1 MVGRRR
7 LPLNLCE
14 NFRSRPALR
23 RSFAA
28 FALVALAGLLAPAA
42 AQTQAKPS
50 GTGAVGQIVPASGVI
65 GVPGTPGA
73 EVTGVYVRAGQF
85 VKAGTLLMRTRAPSA
100 DGDVGVAQGQ
110 LKAAQELAARQIA
123 AQSLSVELARA
134 RNEQAQ
140 AAVAAYRNL
149 GDALASK
156 KELDSLTHAA
166 ANADAELKI
175 ELARL
180 RVVQAQNDSGI
191 RTARLQADYAARGS
205 ELRAPVD
212 GTVLKVTR
220 RVGERLGG
228 EPGVQIGDLRTMYV
242 VCQVYEGDLLRL
254 RPGMIAT
261 IRSPVLPKPLR
272 GQIEEVGRTVDTQAR
287 LGEVRIRLDSA
298 DPASRLVGMQ
308 VDVSIDR

>member
-1 MVGRRR
+1 
-7 LPLNLCE
+7 LKLLE
-14 NFRSRPALR
+14 NFHSRRALR
-23 RSFAA
+23 RQVAA
-28 FALVALAGLLAPAA
+28 FGLLALAGLPAPVL
-42 AQTQAKPS
+42 AQTPQKPAS

-73 EVTGVYVRAGQF
+73 EVIGVYVRAGQF

-100 DGDVGVAQGQ
+100 DGDVAVAQAQ
-110 LKAAQELAARQIA
+110 LKAAQDLAARQIA
-123 AQSLSVELARA
+123 AQTLSVDLARA

-140 AAVAAYRNL
+140 AAVTAYRNL
-149 GDALASK
+149 GSALSSK
-156 KELDSLTHAA
+156 KELDTLVHAA
-166 ANADAELKI
+166 ANAEAELKI

-191 RTARLQADYAARGS
+191 RNARLQADYAARGS

-228 EPGVQIGDLRTMYV
+228 EPGVQLGDLRTMYV

-254 RPGMIAT
+254 KPGMVAT
-261 IRSPVLPKPLR
+261 IRSQVFAKPLR
-272 GQIEEVGRTVDTQAR
+272 GRIEEVGRTIDTQAR

-298 DPASRLVGMQ
+298 EPASRLVGMQ

>member
-1 MVGRRR
+1 MNSCR
-7 LPLNLCE
+7 
-14 NFRSRPALR
+14 NFRSHRTSYR
-23 RSFAA
+23 QAA
-28 FALVALAGLLAPAA
+28 VIGLLALAWLAPPAA
-42 AQTQAKPS
+42 AQTPQKPAA
-50 GTGAVGQIVPASGVI
+50 GTGAVGHIVPASGVI

-100 DGDVGVAQGQ
+100 EGDVAVAQSQ
-110 LKAAQELAARQIA
+110 LKAAQDLAARQAA
-123 AQSLSVELARA
+123 AQTLSVELARA

-140 AAVAAYRNL
+140 AAVTAYRNL
-149 GDALASK
+149 GSALSSK
-156 KELDSLTHAA
+156 KELDTLVNAA
-166 ANADAELKI
+166 ANAEAELKI

-191 RTARLQADYAARGS
+191 RNARLQAEYAARGS

-228 EPGVQIGDLRTMYV
+228 EPGVQLGDLRTMYV

-254 RPGMIAT
+254 KPGMVAT
-261 IRSPVLPKPLR
+261 IRSQVFAKPLR
-272 GQIEEVGRTVDTQAR
+272 GRIEEVGRTIDTQAR

-298 DPASRLVGMQ
+298 EPASRLVGMQ